1 MVEEDEDEDE
11 EEDCLLLWT
20 GLSGGSAYL
29 GGVGGWVKIHG
40 GSGEDLD
47 DLFEGER
54 VVADETEGLGG
65 EIRASG
71 LAETGDGD
79 DVAW

>member
-1 MVEEDEDEDE
+1 MDGSEWRECVP
-11 EEDCLLLWT
+11 WRRG
-20 GLSGGSAYL
+20 GL
-29 GGVGGWVKIHG
+29 GGWVKIHG